1 MVFDPGGMRGR
12 VLLVTK
18 TNFANPRD
26 GGTLRVSAIVSRL
39 QAAGFIV
46 DSVAI
51 CSADGKRHRCGH
63 GTTRSSLANRDWW
76 MAASRVAA
84 STARVGSL
92 SIARWYSSAAAE
104 RILSLVSRE
113 RYAAVL
119 IEYSQLL
126 VYRSLFTKTPVI
138 LDMHNI
144 EYELLANYTASAQSL
159 WTRLLARYEASRVR
173 RLELRARNLTD
184 AIVTVSERDADMMRL
199 TSGSAVVVTAPNGV
213 SNRRSMWCAPPLQL
227 RR

>member
-1 MVFDPGGMRGR
+1 
-12 VLLVTK
+12 
-18 TNFANPRD
+18 
-26 GGTLRVSAIVSRL
+26 
-39 QAAGFIV
+39 
-46 DSVAI
+46 
-51 CSADGKRHRCGH
+51 
-63 GTTRSSLANRDWW
+63 

-84 STARVGSL
+84 STARVGSH

-144 EYELLANYTASAQSL
+144 EYELLANYTGSAQSL

-173 RLELRARNLTD
+173 RLELRAPQLDGRNCDGERARCRHD
-184 AIVTVSERDADMMRL
+184 ATHLRKCGRRDC
-199 TSGSAVVVTAPNGV
+199 PEWGV
-213 SNRRSMWCAPPLQL
+213 
-227 RR
+227 